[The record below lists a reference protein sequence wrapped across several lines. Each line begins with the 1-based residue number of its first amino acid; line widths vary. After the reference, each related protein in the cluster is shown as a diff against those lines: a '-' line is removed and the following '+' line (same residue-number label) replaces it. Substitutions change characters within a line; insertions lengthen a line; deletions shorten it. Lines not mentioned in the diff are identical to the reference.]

1 MSHSSIGN
9 MTNTLIET
17 GARHMQQCR
26 TNFDVLLCLANG
38 SDGDLRD
45 ESDKWG
51 MAKDE
56 LAVNCNR
63 HIFPDAP
70 KTGTKYAYPSV
81 ITCLGAFKAP
91 PGATAVPNSLPNDP
105 ALFLACYYQF
115 MGQLDQKAIEAF
127 VFDNRAGLGYGGGLP
142 TLLNYANHFDGT
154 AVMPNLTFVRPPI
167 VNQLRQFNPVGYS
180 VGHAYAH
187 SGVGDTMASVQV
199 GGLRT
204 VINGGFEVQTGD
216 LIQMYIP
223 EVEANFFE
231 TNGGRKHVNITLIT
245 KPALALVR
253 DTDTALHSTTKQRRD
268 FYNRGNGVA
277 PGSNLSARLKTG
289 CFSIKPYLETL
300 NQLGHVYYGDKMR
313 VFARALSS
321 ARPFEPVD
329 IMIAR
334 QSL

>member
-1 MSHSSIGN
+1 
-9 MTNTLIET
+9 
-17 GARHMQQCR
+17 
-26 TNFDVLLCLANG
+26 
-38 SDGDLRD
+38 LRD
-45 ESDKWG
+45 ASDKWG

-91 PGATAVPNSLPNDP
+91 PGATVVPNSLPEDP

-127 VFDNRAGLGYGGGLP
+127 VFDARVHPAGGAPL
-142 TLLNYANHFDGT
+142 TLERYASHYDGT
-154 AVMPNLTFVRPPI
+154 VPMFGLQVSRPPI
-167 VNQLRQFNPVGYS
+167 VNQLRQFIPVGYS

-204 VINGGFEVQTGD
+204 VINGEFEVQTGD

-223 EVEANFFE
+223 SVESNFFN
-231 TNGGRKHVNITLIT
+231 TNGGRKHVDIANIR
-245 KPALALVR
+245 KPALAAIR
-253 DTDTALHSTTKQRRD
+253 NTNTALHSTTKQRRD
-268 FYNRGNGVA
+268 FYNRGNGMV
-277 PGSNLSARLKTG
+277 PGSDLSARLKTG
-289 CFSIKPYLETL
+289 CFSMKPYLETL
-300 NQLGHVYYGDKMR
+300 NENGHVYYGDKMR

>member
-1 MSHSSIGN
+1 

-26 TNFDVLLCLANG
+26 TNFDVLLSLAHG
-38 SDGDLRD
+38 SDAELRD
-45 ESDKWG
+45 PSDKWG

-56 LAVNCNR
+56 LAVNCNK

-81 ITCLGAFKAP
+81 ITCLGALKST
-91 PGATAVPNSLPNDP
+91 GVNGLSTDP

-115 MGQLDQKAIEAF
+115 MGQLDVKAIAGI
-127 VFDNRAGLGYGGGLP
+127 VFDTAPGNAVHAR
-142 TLLNYANHFDGT
+142 TLMEYAKYYASNGNAFH
-154 AVMPNLTFVRPPI
+154 LTPHPVVQKPEI
-167 VNQLRQFNPVGYS
+167 VGQLRQFKPVGYS

-204 VINGGFEVQTGD
+204 VINGAFEIQTGD

-223 EVEANFFE
+223 DVESNFYNQE
-231 TNGGRKHVNITLIT
+231 GGRVHIPLTNT
-245 KPALALVR
+245 KALL
-253 DTDTALHSTTKQRRD
+253 TARIARVTVPNTTEKQRRD
-268 FYNRGNGVA
+268 FYNRGNGMV
-277 PGSNLSARLKTG
+277 SNGGRSDRLKMG

-300 NQLGHVYYGDKMR
+300 NEGGFVYYGDKMR

-321 ARPFEPVD
+321 ARPYEPVD

>member
-1 MSHSSIGN
+1 
-9 MTNTLIET
+9 
-17 GARHMQQCR
+17 
-26 TNFDVLLCLANG
+26 
-38 SDGDLRD
+38 
-45 ESDKWG
+45 

-63 HIFPDAP
+63 HIFSDAP

-91 PGATAVPNSLPNDP
+91 PGATAVPNSLPEDP

-127 VFDNRAGLGYGGGLP
+127 VFDTRDHTRWVALP
-142 TLLNYANHFDGT
+142 PLERYARHFDKVAPLELIGMQ
-154 AVMPNLTFVRPPI
+154 VSRPPI
-167 VNQLRQFNPVGYS
+167 VNQLRQFIPVGYS

-204 VINGGFEVQTGD
+204 VINGEFEVQTGD

-223 EVEANFFE
+223 SVESNFFN
-231 TNGGRKHVNITLIT
+231 TNGGRKHVNIGIIT

-253 DTDTALHSTTKQRRD
+253 NTNTALHSTTKQRRD
-268 FYNRGNGVA
+268 FYNRGNGMV
-277 PGSNLSARLKTG
+277 PGSDLSARLKTG
-289 CFSIKPYLETL
+289 CFSMKPYLETL
-300 NQLGHVYYGDKMR
+300 NDNGHVYYGDKMR